1 MGYMVLLITC
11 MCERGPSAFPPC
23 TEQQQQEG
31 EQLQQRV
38 TAPCKQPGG
47 PTPAVHQRSAPS
59 TAETAQHRQAASPA
73 PPGGT
78 GPRGG
83 VQLAASTEADRGQVS
98 SSRSQAIFGPIP
110 VMRVNAAAV
119 VARSHPPPATARACT
134 AAGAEDEEAGAQ
146 PRGLSKV
153 KSIGQSGASRAA
165 VAPDVRVASA
175 GDQHEVVGP
184 GHAVLYL
191 PLAVRQPSVGG
202 GHTDRPHTDAPNFK
216 TFRKRLAG
224 SAEGVIA
231 PATSKPPWPLI
242 TSNSLAANAAG
253 GDVAATEQLLRCVTP
268 PVLLPRNPDL
278 EQMNSSVIKCNT
290 DWCPVVAFTLPSGRR
305 SNGWPAPSTT
315 RTKALGPSCEG
326 PRGSGGEED
335 EAEHSWDMQV
345 HRMRRGSPGS
355 FYFALAECRYS
366 GLELD
371 SAVLDLRVVPVCESK
386 YVTRLRM

>member
-47 PTPAVHQRSAPS
+47 PASAVHERSAPS
-59 TAETAQHRQAASPA
+59 VAGAAQHRQAASPA
-73 PPGGT
+73 PPDGT
-78 GPRGG
+78 GARGG
-83 VQLAASTEADRGQVS
+83 GMQLVACTDADRGQVS
-98 SSRSQAIFGPIP
+98 ASRSQTLFGPIP

-119 VARSHPPPATARACT
+119 VARGHPPPAAASRARNT
-134 AAGAEDEEAGAQ
+134 AGAEDGEAGVQ

-153 KSIGQSGASRAA
+153 KSIGQPGSSRAA
-165 VAPDVRVASA
+165 AIAPDVRVAAA
-175 GDQHEVVGP
+175 GVQHELVGP

-191 PLAVRQPSVGG
+191 PLAVRQPSVGEA
-202 GHTDRPHTDAPNFK
+202 HTDRPHPDDVPNFK

-268 PVLLPRNPDL
+268 PGH
-278 EQMNSSVIKCNT
+278 
-290 DWCPVVAFTLPSGRR
+290 VAQKS
-305 SNGWPAPSTT
+305 
-315 RTKALGPSCEG
+315 
-326 PRGSGGEED
+326 
-335 EAEHSWDMQV
+335 
-345 HRMRRGSPGS
+345 
-355 FYFALAECRYS
+355 
-366 GLELD
+366 
-371 SAVLDLRVVPVCESK
+371 
-386 YVTRLRM
+386 